1 MLTFKTNDTAHPQT
15 TVIPPNGTL
24 PGNTT
29 TPTPQPTPRSS
40 TVPGNT
46 TNPIPQPTA
55 SAQTEVCATDA
66 PVGTYI
72 WYTSVSL
79 KYSRN
84 HLAKFTCDFVVVLLY
99 SKARAL
105 VKLC

>member
-1 MLTFKTNDTAHPQT
+1 MLSLKTNDTAHPKT
-15 TVIPPNGTL
+15 TVTPLNGTL
-24 PGNTT
+24 PGIAT
-29 TPTPQPTPRSS
+29 TPTPHNS

-46 TNPIPQPTA
+46 TTPIPQPTA

-66 PVGTYI
+66 PVGKYI
-72 WYTSVSL
+72 YKCVSL

-84 HLAKFTCDFVVVLLY
+84 HLAKFTCDFMVILLY

-105 VKLC
+105 IKLC

>member
-1 MLTFKTNDTAHPQT
+1 MLSLKTNDTAHPKT
-15 TVIPPNGTL
+15 TVTPLNGTL
-24 PGNTT
+24 PGIAT
-29 TPTPQPTPRSS
+29 TPTPQPTPHNS

-46 TNPIPQPTA
+46 TTPIPQPTA

-66 PVGTYI
+66 PVGKYI
-72 WYTSVSL
+72 YKSVSL

-84 HLAKFTCDFVVVLLY
+84 HLAKFTCDFMVILLY

-105 VKLC
+105 KKLC

>member
-1 MLTFKTNDTAHPQT
+1 MLSLKTNDTAHPQT
-15 TVIPPNGTL
+15 TVTPPNGTL

-29 TPTPQPTPRSS
+29 TPTLQPTPHNS

-46 TNPIPQPTA
+46 TTPIPPPTA

-66 PVGTYI
+66 PVGKYI
-72 WYTSVSL
+72 YKCVSL

-84 HLAKFTCDFVVVLLY
+84 HLAKFTCDFMVILLY

-105 VKLC
+105 IKLC